1 MLNEFVT
8 LKTEVENLWTRTQD
22 YFDENQS
29 KIETSSRNDFINKS
43 FLLSSQSDPDR
54 VILQQQCEIEF
65 LNKLSK
71 RFII

>member
-29 KIETSSRNDFINKS
+29 KIETSSRNDFINNS